1 MIVALFFYCRN
12 VRVNTRVNIRVLNE
26 SRVFGKGHQKI
37 CFPYEN
43 VCRLRFG
50 EALGYKSLFVDE
62 IAANALLSPVWKR
75 IHNSELCIDNI
86 LQRKAQ

>member
-1 MIVALFFYCRN
+1 MKTYADCDLVKLW
-12 VRVNTRVNIRVLNE
+12 
-26 SRVFGKGHQKI
+26 GD
-37 CFPYEN
+37 
-43 VCRLRFG
+43 
-50 EALGYKSLFVDE
+50 KSLFVDE

>member
-1 MIVALFFYCRN
+1 MNPKF
-12 VRVNTRVNIRVLNE
+12 
-26 SRVFGKGHQKI
+26 FGKGASENLLP
-37 CFPYEN
+37 CEN

-50 EALGYKSLFVDE
+50 EALGDKSLFVDE

>member
-1 MIVALFFYCRN
+1 MNPEF
-12 VRVNTRVNIRVLNE
+12 
-26 SRVFGKGHQKI
+26 FGKGDQKI

-43 VCRLRFG
+43 VCRLQFG
-50 EALGYKSLFVDE
+50 EALGDKSLFVDE
-62 IAANALLSPVWKR
+62 IAANALLFPVWKR

>member
-1 MIVALFFYCRN
+1 MIVVLFYCRN

-26 SRVFGKGHQKI
+26 SRVLRKRASEI

-50 EALGYKSLFVDE
+50 EVLGDKSLFVDE
-62 IAANALLSPVWKR
+62 ITANALLFPVWKR